1 MIDWLQQL
9 WDTIVSVSLPLL
21 VLGIASLFI
30 PIPHNENQGISA
42 GDMHIGVQVRHD
54 EKVSPIVSTVLI
66 IGGVG
71 LMIAGSRK

>member
-1 MIDWLQQL
+1 MKPLMVVGIL
-9 WDTIVSVSLPLL
+9 LL

-54 EKVSPIVSTVLI
+54 EKVSPIISAVLI
-66 IGGVG
+66 LGGVG
-71 LMIAGSRK
+71 LMVAGKRK

>member
-1 MIDWLQQL
+1 MKPLMVVGIL
-9 WDTIVSVSLPLL
+9 LL
-21 VLGIASLFI
+21 VLGIASLFV

-54 EKVSPIVSTVLI
+54 EKVSPIISAVLI

-71 LMIAGSRK
+71 LMVAGKRK